1 MADVTET
8 NKEWYQGADG
18 SLEFYPDTYQIPL
31 ADVNASEKLEQFII
45 NEQRNIKI
53 SFLKIG
59 AALNVFD
66 QKKLYLGR
74 GLPSMRAW
82 LESPEIE
89 ISYRLAHD
97 LMRIAGDLVP
107 KIGDRVENIP
117 VSTLREVLPMLS
129 DGSDD
134 EAILELLDDVE
145 GLSTRDAKKVIRE
158 RRGVKT
164 GSPPVIF
171 HGEVLQQGGTFH
183 KIKITRAGEDGDI
196 YEVGTI
202 QIRPSDFKHWQDRF
216 GSFIDYN

>member
-1 MADVTET
+1 MTDATET

-31 ADVNASEKLEQFII
+31 ADVAASEKMEQFII
-45 NEQRNIKI
+45 NEQRNIKM
-53 SFLKIG
+53 SFLRIG
-59 AALNVFD
+59 AALNIFD

-97 LMRIAGDLVP
+97 LMRIAGELLP
-107 KIGDRVENIP
+107 RIGDRVENIP

-129 DGSDD
+129 DGSGD
-134 EAILELLDDVE
+134 EAILEILDDVE
-145 GLSTRDAKKVIRE
+145 GLSTRDAKKMIRE
-158 RRGVKT
+158 RRGVET
-164 GSPPVIF
+164 GKPPVIF
-171 HGEVLQQGGTFH
+171 HGEVQEGSTFH
-183 KIKITRAGEDGDI
+183 RIKITRAGDDGDI

-202 QIRPSDFKHWQDRF
+202 NIRPSDFKFWQDRF
-216 GSFIDYN
+216 GSFIDYV